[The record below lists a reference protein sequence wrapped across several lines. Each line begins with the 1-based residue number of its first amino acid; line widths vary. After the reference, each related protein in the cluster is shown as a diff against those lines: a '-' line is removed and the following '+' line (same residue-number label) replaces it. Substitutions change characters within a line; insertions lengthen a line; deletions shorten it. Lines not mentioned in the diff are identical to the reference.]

1 MGCTSCGTPKE
12 AGLPGGCNN
21 NGSCGTTG
29 CNKLEVFD
37 WLINMQPADSE
48 KHFPWVEVR
57 FKNTRKDFF
66 LNETGVSLQTGEVIA
81 VEGSPGHDIG
91 TVTISGELVKV
102 QMKRLGVLDTIQPKK
117 VYRKATRQDIER
129 WQDAI
134 GKEEEFQ
141 RHARVIARDLRLA
154 MKISDVECQGDGG
167 KAIFYYT
174 ADSRIDFRELIK
186 ILARD
191 FKVRIEMRQIGYR
204 QEAARLGGIGVC
216 GRELCCSTWL
226 RDFRTVSTSAARYQQ
241 LSINPQKLA
250 GQCGKLKCCLNY
262 ELDSYLDALKSFPK
276 NPPRLKSKEGIAYH
290 QKTDIFKRILYYSPE
305 GHPEKLIGLSL
316 DEVNSIVQLNKNNEF
331 PDSFDVF
338 APKPQLEADRLP
350 SYANVIE
357 EGSLTRFDGQKRS
370 SSHPKRRKGKPQSGA
385 NRNTTN
391 RPGERKPNSPSQ

>member
-1 MGCTSCGTPKE
+1 MGCTSCGTTKE

-37 WLINMQPADSE
+37 WLVNMQPPDSE
-48 KHFPWVEVR
+48 KQFPWVEVR

-66 LNETGVSLQTGEVIA
+66 LNETGVSLQTGEVVA

-102 QMKRLGVLDTIQPKK
+102 QMKRLGIQQVPQPKK
-117 VYRKATRQDIER
+117 VYRKASRQDVER
-129 WQDAI
+129 WQEAI
-134 GKEEEFQ
+134 GKEEAFQ
-141 RHARVIARDLRLA
+141 RHARVVARDLRLA

-174 ADSRIDFRELIK
+174 ADARIDFRELIK

-191 FKVRIEMRQIGYR
+191 LRVRIEMRQIGYR

-262 ELDSYLDALKSFPK
+262 ELDSYLDALKAFPK
-276 NPPRLKSKEGIAYH
+276 NPPKIRSKEGVAFH
-290 QKTDIFKRILYYSPE
+290 QKTDIFKRILYYAPE
-305 GHPEKLIGLSL
+305 SQPDKFFALTL
-316 DEVNSIVQLNKNNEF
+316 DELNQILQLNKNNEYPETF
-331 PDSFDVF
+331 GAF
-338 APKPQLEADRLP
+338 APKPSKETENIP
-350 SYANVIE
+350 SFANVIE
-357 EGSLTRFDGQKRS
+357 EGSLTRFDRQ
-370 SSHPKRRKGKPQSGA
+370 RR
-385 NRNTTN
+385 NTN
-391 RPGERKPNSPSQ
+391 RPKRKKGPMPAPQGKRPNNPEGPQPDKP